1 MEDTQNEPT
10 IIQKKTDSGFIKH
23 VFKMDNDSKHNMLN
37 TAQYLALA
45 AIPLGLLYHIID
57 SFIPKP
63 DESKSNAEILIEI
76 FGQAALLLVVIYL
89 IDKVITYIP
98 TYSGKGYDSLSD
110 RQYRMTIIGLSIL
123 FLVPKIINKFK
134 IVFNRMN
141 KSWNGEDNHE
151 SKKEGKQENKAP
163 QVKVS
168 QPITGL
174 NQPIPTKQPLAK
186 PDYQSQHNVM
196 TAPQNGPVINSV
208 AQQAQQPTINNSG
221 MMMQEPMAANDGFG
235 AFSSF

>member
-1 MEDTQNEPT
+1 MEDTPNEPT
-10 IIQKKTDSGFIKH
+10 IIQKKPDSGFIKH

-37 TAQYLALA
+37 TGQYLALA
-45 AIPLGLLYHIID
+45 AIPLGFLFHFID

-76 FGQAALLLVVIYL
+76 FGQTALILIAVYL

-98 TYSGKGYDSLSD
+98 TYSGKNYDGITD
-110 RQYRMTIIGLSIL
+110 RQYRLTIIGLGIL
-123 FLVPKIINKFK
+123 ILVPKIINKFK
-134 IVFNRMN
+134 IVFHRISN
-141 KSWNGEDNHE
+141 SWNGEETD
-151 SKKEGKQENKAP
+151 SKQEQKQQNKNT
-163 QVKVS
+163 QIKIT

-196 TAPQNGPVINSV
+196 TAPQNLPVINSV
-208 AQQAQQPTINNSG
+208 AQQAQQPVVNNTG
-221 MMMQEPMAANDGFG
+221 MMMQDPIAANDGFG

>member
-1 MEDTQNEPT
+1 MEDTPNEPT
-10 IIQKKTDSGFIKH
+10 IIQKKPDSGFIKH

-37 TAQYLALA
+37 TGQYLALA
-45 AIPLGLLYHIID
+45 AIPLGFLFHFID

-76 FGQAALLLVVIYL
+76 YGQTVLILVAIYL

-98 TYSGKGYDSLSD
+98 TYSGKNYDGITD
-110 RQYRMTIIGLSIL
+110 RQYRLTIIGLGIL
-123 FLVPKIINKFK
+123 ILIPKIINKFK
-134 IVFNRMN
+134 IVFHRIS
-141 KSWNGEDNHE
+141 KSWNGEETD
-151 SKKEGKQENKAP
+151 SKQEQKQENKNT
-163 QVKVS
+163 QIKIT

-196 TAPQNGPVINSV
+196 TAPQNLPVINSV
-208 AQQAQQPTINNSG
+208 AQQAQQPVVNNTG
-221 MMMQEPMAANDGFG
+221 MMMQDPIAANDGFG